1 MFKVYSSIVA
11 VFLAVF
17 LFFTAVFT
25 VSETEEALIFH
36 NGKYAYTES
45 PGLHFKLPF
54 FTSVKFIELTV
65 FGNQYEL
72 QAYSHDQQ
80 PTKLKVSALYRV
92 QKGMGFEVYK
102 RYQSIENMHAATLE
116 RYTPN
121 ILENQFGK
129 YTAVSAVQNRASL
142 TKEFSDAIKVAMK
155 DVPLIIESVNIEN
168 IDFSPAYE
176 KSVEE
181 RMQAE
186 VAVATQKQQA
196 EKEIVSAKIV
206 ETQANAQANA
216 QFALAQAEAK
226 AIEAKGRAE
235 AQSMEA
241 KAKVLREN
249 PGLVEYQKVVQWN
262 GILPT
267 TMVPGSTVP
276 FVNIK

>member
-1 MFKVYSSIVA
+1 MFKVYSAITA

-17 LFFTAVFT
+17 LLFTAVFT
-25 VSETEEALIFH
+25 VGETEEALVFH
-36 NGKYAYTES
+36 NGKYAYTETS
-45 PGLHFKLPF
+45 GLHFKLPLL
-54 FTSVKFIELTV
+54 TSVKYVDLTV
-65 FGNQYEL
+65 FGNQYNL

-80 PTKLKVSALYRV
+80 PTKLKVSVLYRV
-92 QKGMGFEVYK
+92 PKGMGFEVYK
-102 RYQSIENMHAATLE
+102 RYQTIENMHAATLE

-129 YTAVSAVQNRASL
+129 YTAVSAVQNRANL
-142 TKEFSDAIKVAMK
+142 TKEFSDSLKEAMK
-155 DVPLIIESVNIEN
+155 NVPLVIESVNIEN
-168 IDFSPAYE
+168 IDFSSAYE

-186 VAVATQKQQA
+186 VAVATQQQQA
-196 EKEIVSAKIV
+196 QKEKISAEIV
-206 ETQANAQANA
+206 ETRATAQANA
-216 QFALAQAEAK
+216 QYAVAQAEAK
-226 AIEAKGRAE
+226 AIETKGRAE

-267 TMVPGSTVP
+267 TMVPGSSVP